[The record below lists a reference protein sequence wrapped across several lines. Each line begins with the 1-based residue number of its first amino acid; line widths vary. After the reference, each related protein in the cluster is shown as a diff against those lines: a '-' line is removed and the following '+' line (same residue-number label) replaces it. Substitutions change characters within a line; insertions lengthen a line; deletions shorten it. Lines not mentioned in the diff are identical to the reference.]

1 MKSFK
6 LLIMGPLKLDQVHTW
21 TIDDVKE
28 WLEGNGFLQYVPLL
42 CYRHRIDGKALLTLS
57 ENDLKSPP
65 LSIQVLGDIKRLA
78 ISVHELQTLNPVL
91 ISQWRSSVDDSLA
104 YRNTNNGPKLRRR
117 RHRREASDSSDLNTF
132 GSEFSDDEGDHSHGS
147 QRQLKPEVWKTAVG
161 MVYFFSVTWI
171 TAIVMVI
178 VHDRVPDMQTYPP
191 LPDIFLDNIPY
202 MPWAF
207 SMCELTGIILFL
219 IWMAILFFHKHRFI
233 LLRRMFSLFGSVF
246 LLRCITMIIT
256 SLSVPGKHLEC
267 KARSYGEWRDKI
279 RTAFL
284 IWLGGGMSIQG
295 VRTCGDYMFSG
306 HTVALTLLNFFIT
319 EYTPRSM
326 YYLHTFT
333 WVLNIFGVFF
343 ILAGHEHYSI
353 DIFIAFYISTRLFLY
368 YHALA
373 NNRAFVRDDRR
384 RTRIWFPLFYFFES
398 GVEGPVPNEYE
409 WPVSIPEKVQRLVSQ
424 FFV

>member
-1 MKSFK
+1 MAV
-6 LLIMGPLKLDQVHTW
+6 LELDRVCSWKT
-21 TIDDVKE
+21 DDVKI
-28 WLEGNGFLQYVPLL
+28 WLERNNFEQYVTLL
-42 CYRHRIDGKALLTLS
+42 CDHHKIDGKALLTLS
-57 ENDLKSPP
+57 ENDLKLPP

-78 ISVHELQTLNPVL
+78 IAIHELRHSNPVIL
-91 ISQWRSSVDDSLA
+91 TQWKGSGDEPLLYQA
-104 YRNTNNGPKLRRR
+104 LNNGTKVRRR
-117 RHRREASDSSDLNTF
+117 HHRREASDSSDLNTY
-132 GSEFSDDEGDHSHGS
+132 GSEFSEDDMERSENSH
-147 QRQLKPEVWKTAVG
+147 RQLKPEVWKTAVG

-267 KARSYGEWRDKI
+267 KARSYGAWSDKI
-279 RTAFL
+279 RTAFF

-353 DIFIAFYISTRLFLY
+353 DVFIAFYISTRLFLY

-409 WPVSIPEKVQRLVSQ
+409 WPVRIPHKLQRIMSQ
-424 FFV
+424 LFV